1 MRANHAEL
9 LATIN
14 KTGDYTDDVVDGF
27 KAALD
32 NFKENLGW

>member
-14 KTGDYTDDVVDGF
+14 KTGDYTDDVVGGF

-32 NFKENLGW
+32 DFKANHSW